1 MVSFSFEQVWNLL
14 VQFWWPFVRLLALF
28 GTAPVL
34 SHRSIP
40 TRFRVLGALVLAIV
54 LAPAIPD
61 AATVSNGGALE
72 NVGTLLR
79 QLMVGFVI
87 GFSMRLVFA
96 AVEYAGD
103 LAGLQMGLSFATFVD
118 PQNARQTPLLGS
130 FLSLFATMLFLSAD
144 GHLMLIAQLAE
155 SFRVIPV
162 LGPVTAGF
170 DLLGIASW
178 GSQLFTIGFNLALPV
193 IVAILVCNMAL
204 GVMARVAPQL
214 SIFNVGFAVTLLVGL
229 FIVAMMLPLL
239 GAPLDRLF
247 NDPLW
252 TRVR

>member
-1 MVSFSFEQVWNLL
+1 MVSFSFEQVWSLI

-34 SHRSIP
+34 SHKAIP
-40 TRFRVLGALVLAIV
+40 VRVRVLAALLIAFV
-54 LAPAIPD
+54 LAPAIPG
-61 AATVSNGGALE
+61 AGTVAPGGALE
-72 NVGTLLR
+72 NVGTLL
-79 QLMVGFVI
+79 QQVLVGSVI

-130 FLSLFATMLFLSAD
+130 LLSLMATMLFLTLD

-155 SFRVIPV
+155 SFRIIPISGDV
-162 LGPVTAGF
+162 VGGF
-170 DLLGIASW
+170 DLRAMAGW
-178 GSQLFTIGFNLALPV
+178 GSALFAIGLNLALPV
-193 IVAILVCNMAL
+193 IVAIMVCNTAL

-229 FIVAMMLPLL
+229 FMVAMMLPLI

-252 TRVR
+252 LRAR